1 MQEAVVPMKVLITDP
16 IHPEGMDILEA
27 VPDLTIVCKPR
38 MPLAQLLEEVAD
50 ADALIVRSETQVTA
64 AVIEAGTRLQVVGRA
79 GVGVDNVDL
88 DAATRRGVAVVNA
101 PTGNTIAAAEHTIAI
116 MLAMARNLPQANASM
131 REQQWNRSA
140 FMGTEVKGKT
150 LGIVGLGRVGSEV
163 AKRALGLEMR
173 VIGYDPY
180 LVPERAARLGVEI
193 AGFEELLEQS
203 DILTLHTPLTDTTKS
218 LIGPDELGKMKPTAR
233 LVNVARGGLVDEA
246 ALLQALDEERLA
258 GAAIDVFAEEPLK
271 DFTIARHP
279 KVVCTPHL
287 GASTEEA
294 QAGVTL
300 EVVDQVLTV
309 LRGQPARFTVN
320 APLVAPEVHDLLEPF
335 LAVGVNV
342 GKIAIQLAQ
351 GLPTSAAIVYHGEL
365 AAGETGPLR
374 AAVLMGLLQP
384 GREERVNLVNANLLA
399 EDQGLRVE
407 EEKDPGRED
416 FANEVIVR
424 LATTGGE
431 VVLGGTHLRGQTHL
445 TRLGEYHMDV
455 IIDSPYLL
463 VVENEDR
470 PGIIGT
476 VGSLAGRHDINISFM
491 EVGRV
496 RTRGRATMVVGLDDP
511 MPDALLRELMKEPA
525 ITSIRLVR
533 L

>member
-1 MQEAVVPMKVLITDP
+1 M
-16 IHPEGMDILEA
+16 
-27 VPDLTIVCKPR
+27 
-38 MPLAQLLEEVAD
+38 
-50 ADALIVRSETQVTA
+50 
-64 AVIEAGTRLQVVGRA
+64 VGRA

-88 DAATRRGVAVVNA
+88 NAATRRGIAVVNA

-116 MLAMARNLPQANASM
+116 MLSMARNIPQANASL
-131 REQQWNRSA
+131 RNEKWNRSV
-140 FMGTEVKGKT
+140 FIGTEVKGKT
-150 LGIVGLGRVGSEV
+150 PRHHRPRPCWVGGGQ
-163 AKRALGLEMR
+163 ARAGHGDAR
-173 VIGYDPY
+173 TGYDPY

-193 AGFEELLEQS
+193 AAFNDVLAES
-203 DILTLHTPLTDTTKS
+203 DFLTLHTPLTDTTKS
-218 LIGPDELGKMKPTAR
+218 LIGPKELAMMKPSAR

-246 ALLQALDEERLA
+246 ALVEALDEERLA
-258 GAAIDVFAEEPLK
+258 GAALDVFVDEPML
-271 DFTIARHP
+271 DFTIAQHP
-279 KVVCTPHL
+279 KIVCTPHL

-320 APLVAPEVHDLLEPF
+320 APLVAPEVHELLEPF
-335 LAVGVNV
+335 LSVGTDV
-342 GKIAIQLAQ
+342 GKIAIQLAE
-351 GLPTSAAIVYHGEL
+351 GLPTAATIVYHGEL
-365 AAGETGPLR
+365 ASGETGPLR

-384 GREERVNLVNANLLA
+384 GREERVNLVNAGLLA
-399 EDQGLRVE
+399 AEQGLRVV
-407 EEKDPGRED
+407 EEKDPSRED

-431 VVLGGTHLRGQTHL
+431 VVIGGTHLREQTHV
-445 TRLGEYHMDV
+445 TRLGEHRMDA

-476 VGSLAGRHDINISFM
+476 VGSLAGQYDINISFM

-496 RTRGRATMVVGLDDP
+496 RLRGRATMVVGLDDP
-511 MPDALLRELMKEPA
+511 CPT
-525 ITSIRLVR
+525 IC
-533 L
+533 

>member
-1 MQEAVVPMKVLITDP
+1 MKVLITDP
-16 IHPEGMDILEA
+16 IHQEGMDILEA
-27 VPDLTIVCKPR
+27 QPELTIEQR
-38 MPLAQLLEEVAD
+38 LRIPLDELLEAVAD

-64 AVIEAGTRLQVVGRA
+64 DIIEAGARLQVVGRA
-79 GVGVDNVDL
+79 GVGVDNIDV
-88 DAATRRGVAVVNA
+88 DAATRRGIAVVNA

-116 MLAMARNLPQANASM
+116 MLSMARNIPQANHSL
-131 REQQWNRSA
+131 RDEKWNRSA
-140 FMGTEVKGKT
+140 FLGTEVKGKT
-150 LGIVGLGRVGSEV
+150 LGIIGLGRVGSEV

-173 VIGYDPY
+173 VIGYDPF

-193 AGFEELLEQS
+193 AAFDDLLADS
-203 DILTLHTPLTDTTKS
+203 DFLTLHTPLTDNTKS
-218 LIGPDELGKMKPTAR
+218 LIGAEEIARMKPGAR
-233 LVNVARGGLVDEA
+233 LVNVARGGLVDET
-246 ALLQALDEERLA
+246 ALLEALDEERLA
-258 GAAIDVFAEEPLK
+258 GAAIDVFVDEPLK
-271 DFTIARHP
+271 DFTIAQHP
-279 KVVCTPHL
+279 RIVCTPHL

-320 APLVAPEVHDLLEPF
+320 APLVTPEVHELLEPF
-335 LAVGVNV
+335 LSVGVDI

-351 GLPTSAAIVYHGEL
+351 GMPTAATIVYHGEL
-365 AAGETGPLR
+365 AAGDTGPLR

-384 GREERVNLVNANLLA
+384 GREERVNLVNASLLA
-399 EDQGLRVE
+399 EEQGLRVI
-407 EEKDPGRED
+407 EEKDPARED

-424 LATTGGE
+424 LTTTGGE
-431 VVLGGTHLRGQTHL
+431 VVVGGTNLREQTHV
-445 TRLGEYHMDV
+445 TRLGEHHLDV

-470 PGIIGT
+470 PGIIGA
-476 VGSLAGRHDINISFM
+476 VGSLAGQHDINISFM

-496 RTRGRATMVVGLDDP
+496 RLRGQATMVVGLDDP
-511 MPDALLRELMKEPA
+511 MPDAVLQELVKEPA
-525 ITSIRLVR
+525 ITSVRLVR